1 MKNKK
6 MMILSLVLVIL
17 IAVMAGISVV
27 AKQAPEEGAKHIRIV
42 IVHKDGTEKNLEIAT
57 DAQYLADV
65 LLAQELV
72 TGYASAEYGY
82 TIESVDGET
91 ADWSVDGAYWALYE
105 GDEYATA
112 SAAGIVLQDGGVY
125 KLIYETF

>member
-6 MMILSLVLVIL
+6 MMVLGLVLVIL
-17 IAVMAGISVV
+17 IAVMAGISIA

-57 DAQYLADV
+57 DTQYLSDV
-65 LLAQELV
+65 LLEQELAAG
-72 TGYASAEYGY
+72 TTSEEYGL

-91 ADWSVDGAYWALYE
+91 ADWAADGAYWALYIGHE
-105 GDEYATA
+105 SATTSA
-112 SAAGIVLQDGGVY
+112 SGIVLEDGGVY